1 MYNIINLNTTQS
13 VDINF
18 TENNIN
24 SILKKCKTRDI
35 PKEDYEKIETG
46 LNLLHD
52 VFCNFQV
59 DAMID
64 EIDLD
69 EDVIDEAYSDL
80 HGDSTYDDG
89 VNDACNNIR
98 KYKLSMKQK
107 HGMLLYKLDKL
118 AYNYGKQESLTKD
131 EIKTIKELLDYEY
144 GKLW

>member
-1 MYNIINLNTTQS
+1 MYTVINLNTTQS

-18 TENNIN
+18 TEDNICR
-24 SILKKCKTRDI
+24 ILRKCKTRDI
-35 PKEDYEKIETG
+35 PKEDYEKIEAG

-52 VFCNFQV
+52 TFCNFQV
-59 DAMID
+59 NATID

-69 EDVIDEAYSDL
+69 EDVIDEAYSYL
-80 HGDSTYDDG
+80 HDCATYDDG

-98 KYKLSMKQK
+98 KYKHLMKQK
-107 HGMLLYKLDKL
+107 YGTLLYKLDKL